1 MHMCVCVGVGGV
13 HAWVGAGVCVCRHWR
28 VVVLESTLQNLLSLA
43 MTVLKNK
50 LERLP
55 LASLLVTFWCRS
67 RSLVLHHFVARL
79 GAQ

>member
-1 MHMCVCVGVGGV
+1 MHMCVCVGVGACMRGWGRV
-13 HAWVGAGVCVCRHWR
+13 CVCVCRHWR

-55 LASLLVTFWCRS
+55 LAKSFSYVLV
-67 RSLVLHHFVARL
+67 H
-79 GAQ
+79 G